1 MATIL
6 DKDLTRESTVKYN
19 DREIQVTL
27 TEDQKIS
34 FKLKGMKS
42 GALTIGIE
50 ELYGQLFHG
59 SPVAPT
65 GLVKIV
71 VDDVV
76 TKKGSEKG
84 SVDNP
89 MISLYDL
96 RSDINTTPMPIETK
110 ILFDSFISN
119 AIKAFKKPF
128 LDKIANTKAQADID
142 RRAKIIVK

>member
-59 SPVAPT
+59 SPVAST
-65 GLVKIV
+65 GLVKTV

-76 TKKGSEKG
+76 TKKGSENG

-96 RSDINTTPMPIETK
+96 RSDINTTPMSMETK
-110 ILFDSFISN
+110 ILFDTFVSN

-142 RRAKIIVK
+142 RRAKIVK

>member
-59 SPVAPT
+59 SPVAST
-65 GLVKIV
+65 GLVKT
-71 VDDVV
+71 VDDVAA
-76 TKKGSEKG
+76 KKGTEKG
-84 SVDNP
+84 TIDNP
-89 MISLYDL
+89 MISLNDL
-96 RSDINTTPMPIETK
+96 RSDINTTPMPMDTK
-110 ILFDSFISN
+110 VLFEGFIVN

-128 LDKIANTKAQADID
+128 LDKIANAKAQADLD
-142 RRAKIIVK
+142 RKARLK

>member
-27 TEDQKIS
+27 TADQKIS

-59 SPVAPT
+59 SPVASI
-65 GLVKIV
+65 GLVKIAE
-71 VDDVV
+71 DDVI
-76 TKKGSEKG
+76 KRGGEKTT
-84 SVDNP
+84 VDNP
-89 MISLYDL
+89 MVSLNDL
-96 RSDINTTPMPIETK
+96 RSDINTAPMPMDTK
-110 ILFDSFISN
+110 VLLDSFVVS

>member
-19 DREIQVTL
+19 GREIQVTL

-59 SPVAPT
+59 SPVTST
-65 GLVKIV
+65 GLIKAV
-71 VDDVV
+71 VDEEIVP
-76 TKKGSEKG
+76 KRGEKA
-84 SVDNP
+84 SIDNP
-89 MISLYDL
+89 TISLYDL
-96 RSDINTTPMPIETK
+96 RTDINTTPMSMETK
-110 ILFDSFISN
+110 VLFDTFVSN
-119 AIKAFKKPF
+119 AIKKFKKPF
-128 LDKIANTKAQADID
+128 LDKIADTKAQADID
-142 RRAKIIVK
+142 RRANVK